1 MSDFLDD
8 TQDFTFTPHTATPEM
23 LNGDAGER
31 TEARR
36 QAVQQGYEAQ
46 QENVTDRATEFA
58 TDIPK
63 RSRKAKEYENKTAD
77 ILRFAM
83 QMTVTSERT
92 VTDAAALLTYGAQ
105 VAEKVGDLAEQD
117 PRVARMIDFINGGT
131 ENAYL
136 NVAMVAMPL
145 VLQVIRNHE
154 PEKITAETTK
164 TFTLFKRWTIK
175 IPFRIKL
182 RNKFF
187 RNLTH
192 EPKELYTAT
201 FVPEVV
207 QALQAQGVNVAA
219 YKG

>member
-1 MSDFLDD
+1 MTDFLDD
-8 TQDFTFTPHTATPEM
+8 TQDFTFTPQTATPEM
-23 LNGDAGER
+23 LNGDAEAR

-36 QAVQQGYEAQ
+36 QAVQAGFDAAQ
-46 QENVTDRATEFA
+46 ETVGDRAQEFVKE
-58 TDIPK
+58 PK

-92 VTDAAALLTYGAQ
+92 VTDAAALLTYGSQ
-105 VAEKVGDLAEQD
+105 VAEKVGDLADQD

-164 TFTLFKRWTIK
+164 SFTLFRRWTIK
-175 IPFRIKL
+175 IPLRFKL

-192 EPKELYTAT
+192 EPKQLYQAT

-207 QALQAQGVNVAA
+207 EALQAQGVNVAA